1 MGQTFD
7 EFLAEQMKDPEFRE
21 EFTRLMEEAKR
32 ISRDQNVKG
41 YDSVEELNIALE
53 EEDGEEE

>member
-7 EFLAEQMKDPEFRE
+7 DFLAEQMKDQEFRE

-32 ISRDQNVKG
+32 ISRDPNVKG
-41 YDSVEELNIALE
+41 YSSIEELNIALD

>member
-7 EFLAEQMKDPEFRE
+7 EFLAEQMEDPEFRE
-21 EFTRLMEEAKR
+21 EFTRLMEEARR
-32 ISRDQNVKG
+32 ISRDPNVKG
-41 YDSVEELNIALE
+41 YDSVEELNIALD